1 MNLAKAKARAKKT
14 GQPVTYHSSG
24 GDCEGQTTVTYLGH
38 GFRHW
43 WVPNDGTGSSAEI
56 FSTEQE
62 VERPSGVPEYASYFR
77 KQGDVYSIDYYG
89 FRAGWSQNHSYLAC
103 EACD

>member
-14 GQPVTYHSSG
+14 GQPVTYHSSW

-43 WVPNDGTGSSAEI
+43 WIPNDGTNSGAEI
-56 FSTEQE
+56 FSNSKE
-62 VERPSGVPEYASYFR
+62 VERPSGVPECAAYFCEE
-77 KQGDVYSIDYYG
+77 GDVYEIDIYG
-89 FRAGWSQNHSYLAC
+89 FRCGWSEAEHYLS
-103 EACD
+103 CDY